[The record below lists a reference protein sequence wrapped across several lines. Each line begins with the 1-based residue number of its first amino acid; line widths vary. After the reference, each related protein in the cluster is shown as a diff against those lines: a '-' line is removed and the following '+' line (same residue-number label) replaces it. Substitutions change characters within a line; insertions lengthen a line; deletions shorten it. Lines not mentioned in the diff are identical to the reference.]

1 MGMNTVVVMLNDH
14 AGSWPED
21 MRDAMRRHG
30 HEQSR
35 FQGGE
40 VLSVSHADDR
50 QIVSVHGNTGTR
62 LSAFDAIDQADLDE
76 MSEILRA
83 HGYTV
88 RRPGRQRGEGP
99 LAWGYA
105 ADQAKKAETET

>member
-1 MGMNTVVVMLNDH
+1 MGMNTVIVMLNDLAH
-14 AGSWPED
+14 SWPKE
-21 MRDAMRRHG
+21 MLDAMRRHG
-30 HEQSR
+30 HEESR
-35 FQGGE
+35 FAGGE

-50 QIVSVHGNTGTR
+50 QIVSVHRNTGKR
-62 LSAFDAIDQADLDE
+62 LSPFNEIDQADLDA
-76 MSEILRA
+76 MSELLRA

-105 ADQAKKAETET
+105 AEQAKKATSDS